1 MNIRRFHKLL
11 LNLFRLFWPFGLFI
25 FYLLISLSF
34 TSVDPALL
42 AQLLGLGVVLVAAV
56 MWLVHDYV
64 KDTDHRIKREL
75 EDMADLL
82 SPYEG
87 MKLKEM
93 PAEVQAEV
101 RRRLGWSAAAV
112 KKAAADKNKS

>member
-1 MNIRRFHKLL
+1 MRRFHKVI

-34 TSVDPALL
+34 TTIDPALL
-42 AQLLGLGVVLVAAV
+42 AQLLGLGVAMVAAV

-75 EDMADLL
+75 EAMADLL
-82 SPYEG
+82 APYEG
-87 MKLKEM
+87 LKLKQM
-93 PAEVQAEV
+93 PPEVQAEV
-101 RRRLGWSAAAV
+101 RRRLGWVAPSDKKSA
-112 KKAAADKNKS
+112 KDKTQP